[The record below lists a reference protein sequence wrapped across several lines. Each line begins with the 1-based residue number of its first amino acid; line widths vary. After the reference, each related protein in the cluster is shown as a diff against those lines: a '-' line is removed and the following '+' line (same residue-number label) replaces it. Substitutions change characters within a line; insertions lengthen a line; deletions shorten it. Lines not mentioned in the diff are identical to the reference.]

1 MDYSKLV
8 EVYEQIESTS
18 KRLAKTH
25 AISELLKITS
35 DEDIEHIILL
45 LRGRLF
51 PDWNKAKIGVASK
64 LVLKAIGTSTGAS
77 IKDIENMWRD
87 IGDLGLVAEQTIAKK
102 TQVTLFQQNLTSD
115 KVFANLQK
123 VSTMEGS
130 GSVDRKVQLI
140 AELMSSA
147 KPKEAKY
154 IVRTVLEDLRV
165 GIGDGT
171 LRDSIVWAYMPI
183 EINYDSEKIAIDVDR
198 EEFNKVVEIIQTA
211 FDKSNDFGV
220 VALAARKGVDAL
232 EKISLIPGNP
242 IKVML
247 AQKEVNIDDAFKR
260 VGVPAVIEYKY
271 DGFRM
276 QIHKFKGQV
285 KVFTR
290 RLEEVTK
297 QFPEVV
303 QFVTNN
309 IAAEE
314 FIIDCEAVGYDA
326 KSGKYLV
333 FQHISQ
339 RIRRKY
345 DIEALAKKM
354 PVELNIFDILFCDGK
369 NLLKETLEK
378 RRAVLEKIVTEKKF
392 EIILSHKLITS
403 SKEEAMLF
411 YDESVKQGNEGVM
424 IKNQEGIY
432 KPGSRV
438 GTWIKLKST
447 MDTLDLVI
455 VGAEWGEGKRSGWFT
470 SLALAC
476 VDEDGTFLEVGKVG
490 TGLKEKAE
498 EGLSFGEVTE
508 LLKPLMKTEKGREV
522 TFKPEIVLEI
532 QFEEIQASTN
542 YSSGYALRFPRVKT
556 LREDRSPEDASS
568 LERIKEEFDTQK
580 KS

>member
-1 MDYSKLV
+1 
-8 EVYEQIESTS
+8 
-18 KRLAKTH
+18 
-25 AISELLKITS
+25 
-35 DEDIEHIILL
+35 
-45 LRGRLF
+45 
-51 PDWNKAKIGVASK
+51 
-64 LVLKAIGTSTGAS
+64 
-77 IKDIENMWRD
+77 
-87 IGDLGLVAEQTIAKK
+87 
-102 TQVTLFQQNLTSD
+102 
-115 KVFANLQK
+115 
-123 VSTMEGS
+123 
-130 GSVDRKVQLI
+130 
-140 AELMSSA
+140 
-147 KPKEAKY
+147 
-154 IVRTVLEDLRV
+154 
-165 GIGDGT
+165 
-171 LRDSIVWAYMPI
+171 
-183 EINYDSEKIAIDVDR
+183 
-198 EEFNKVVEIIQTA
+198 
-211 FDKSNDFGV
+211 
-220 VALAARKGVDAL
+220 
-232 EKISLIPGNP
+232 
-242 IKVML
+242 
-247 AQKEVNIDDAFKR
+247 
-260 VGVPAVIEYKY
+260 
-271 DGFRM
+271 
-276 QIHKFKGQV
+276 
-285 KVFTR
+285 
-290 RLEEVTK
+290 
-297 QFPEVV
+297 
-303 QFVTNN
+303 
-309 IAAEE
+309 
-314 FIIDCEAVGYDA
+314 
-326 KSGKYLV
+326 
-333 FQHISQ
+333 
-339 RIRRKY
+339 
-345 DIEALAKKM
+345 M